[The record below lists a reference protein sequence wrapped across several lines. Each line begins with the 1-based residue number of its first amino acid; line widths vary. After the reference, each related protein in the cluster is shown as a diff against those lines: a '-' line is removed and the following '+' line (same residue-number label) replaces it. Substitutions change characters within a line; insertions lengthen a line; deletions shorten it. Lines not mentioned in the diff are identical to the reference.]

1 MVLVFWTA
9 GQLWMAL
16 EDTMET
22 SRYERVEPS
31 NDFTNTESAASESG
45 LHRIAMSPNIQREYL
60 DYDTV
65 FANTS
70 TIVFPIVVFST
81 VGRLGNCLCS
91 YATALTFAGRFN
103 ATVAVTEEIFRK
115 VSKVLSPL
123 HLTLP
128 VIANSLITDA
138 YEMGVLVNVS
148 PDYLNDDMVSHLL
161 PTIKKAVHQYE
172 LTHDELLYVL
182 EGYPNRMKMLADYH
196 SKIRQNFQILEHL
209 RKKASLF
216 LQSVRASRGSDVT
229 FIGFH
234 IRRGDYPEFSKARTG
249 NCVQFIL
256 IILFKVWSPYR
267 FMDLISSCIIA
278 SFKNNILQK
287 FFHCKVPETLFYVE
301 ALNYYRSVIANPVF
315 VVCTDDRVY
324 AEQHFNETKDII
336 LSEFEQPE
344 EDLALLAECSHSI
357 MTVGSFGFWG
367 SYLAGGEVVYPLVS
381 NCSKIPF
388 IHPTTLG
395 ELGFR
400 NWVALGT

>member
-1 MVLVFWTA
+1 MVLVFWTT

-16 EDTMET
+16 DDTMET
-22 SRYERVEPS
+22 NKYERVEPS
-31 NDFTNTESAASESG
+31 RNLAANTESASESG
-45 LHRIAMSPNIQREYL
+45 LHCVGMSLSFHREFL

-65 FANTS
+65 FTNTS
-70 TIVFPIVVFST
+70 TIVFPVVVFST

-115 VSKVLSPL
+115 VSKVMSPL

-138 YEMGVLVNVS
+138 YDMGVLVSVS

-172 LTHDELLYVL
+172 LTRDQLLYVL

-196 SKIRQNFQILEHL
+196 SKIRQNFQIHEHL
-209 RKKASLF
+209 RNKASLF

-229 FIGFH
+229 FVGFH
-234 IRRGDYPEFSKARTG
+234 IRRGDYPEFSK
-249 NCVQFIL
+249 
-256 IILFKVWSPYR
+256 
-267 FMDLISSCIIA
+267 
-278 SFKNNILQK
+278 K
-287 FFHCKVPETLFYVE
+287 FFHCKVPETLFYAE

-336 LSEFEQPE
+336 LSDFEQPE
-344 EDLALLAECSHSI
+344 EDLALLAQCSHSI

-381 NCSKIPF
+381 NCSKTPF
-388 IHPTTLG
+388 MHPTTLG
-395 ELGFR
+395 ELGFQ
-400 NWVALGT
+400 NWVAIGN